1 MEKRH
6 EFNGGNFLIWES
18 PSIYTKRRQGG
29 LWDTTIWIES
39 QDDYGM
45 PVNGKYYDMSVILCS
60 TTGEVICGRMSQE
73 VAGIYPY
80 LNQWGFDLPLI
91 YLEFLEI
98 FPETS
103 EAPPPEKGECV
114 AIVAQNAIDFM
125 GYPYIVYTASWNGE
139 VLLRGNFLQAY
150 DVLVAKMHIDGD
162 APLYYWDEEGNCTK
176 LI

>member
-1 MEKRH
+1 MKPRK
-6 EFNGGNFLIWES
+6 EFNTGPFSICEG
-18 PSIYTKRRQGG
+18 PSIYTRRKGF
-29 LWDTTIWIES
+29 WDTTIWIEG
-39 QDDYGM
+39 DEG
-45 PVNGKYYDMSVILCS
+45 YYNIAVSLCS
-60 TTGEVICGRMSQE
+60 ETGEVVSGRMSQQIAE
-73 VAGIYPY
+73 VYRR

-91 YLEFLEI
+91 YLESLES

-103 EAPPPEKGECV
+103 QPPLPEKDKCA

-125 GYPYIVYTASWNGE
+125 GYPYIVYTASWDGA

-162 APLYYWDEEGNCTK
+162 APLYFWDEEGNCAK